1 MGERLIASYY
11 IDGELAAEIDKNG
24 VATPCPRSSA
34 PDFDMSAYYEYFTE
48 VEDGLWI
55 AETMPMEEEG
65 MEYLLQNVTV
75 KTENGL
81 LVSLSY
87 DMTVAEAGVS
97 MSVTLKLSLHGQVKV
112 EADAQTLAILE
123 AIEVLEEL
131 YWTEGALD
139 NYTVVKTMTIGAA
152 TAVATYHFDGNVY
165 ELIGSIQQGDETVK
179 FDPEIIGEYDAG
191 TRFMEKSGGALFWAL
206 DAESL
211 SYDAETGVYTLAG
224 EHEGDAS
231 DVGADYAIIKNV
243 TFTLKD
249 GNIETYSYDADC
261 YAYLTSDAEEAT
273 LIGSM
278 SCVEVYSDW
287 GVTVVK
293 VDGMDQATHE
303 DIIARLSYTGARTL
317 DHSEEF
323 YDDVCEMHIV
333 YDGAGKCNV
342 TQIWDGESTEHTGLD
357 EDAELLQFVN
367 DVLAFVKSCGQDGYI
382 KSTENVYYFIGEY
395 DEEEAPFWPQSVEIS
410 IDEAFISIRVDLGS
424 ADVHTLVLGIG

>member
-1 MGERLIASYY
+1 
-11 IDGELAAEIDKNG
+11 
-24 VATPCPRSSA
+24 
-34 PDFDMSAYYEYFTE
+34 
-48 VEDGLWI
+48 
-55 AETMPMEEEG
+55 
-65 MEYLLQNVTV
+65 
-75 KTENGL
+75 
-81 LVSLSY
+81 
-87 DMTVAEAGVS
+87 
-97 MSVTLKLSLHGQVKV
+97 
-112 EADAQTLAILE
+112 
-123 AIEVLEEL
+123 
-131 YWTEGALD
+131 
-139 NYTVVKTMTIGAA
+139 MTIGASIA
-152 TAVATYHFDGNVY
+152 RATYHFDGNVY
-165 ELIGSIQQGDETVK
+165 KLIGAIKQGEEWGEYPV
-179 FDPEIIGEYDAG
+179 EIIGEYDAG
-191 TRFMEKSGGALFWAL
+191 TRFIEKSGGALFWGL

-231 DVGADYAIIKNV
+231 DVGADYAVIKNV
-243 TFTLKD
+243 TFTIKD
-249 GNIETYSYDADC
+249 CKLATYSYDADC

-303 DIIARLSYTGARTL
+303 DILARLSYTGTRTL
-317 DHSEEF
+317 DYVEEF
-323 YDDVCEMHIV
+323 YDDVYEMHIL

-395 DEEEAPFWPQSVEIS
+395 DTEEAPFWPQSVEIA
-410 IDEAFISIRVDLGS
+410 IDEAFISIRVDLGGS
-424 ADVHTLVLGIG
+424 DVHTLVLGIGE